1 MSVSWML
8 LKKSGRQ
15 SVVRLGLTAAAV
27 ALGIMLVCY
36 FVAGTNGLLGRSN
49 RVVIGSIA
57 ADASNNTDSQK
68 PVKGVDPLKVMAWQP
83 GNTSKWRDQSISV
96 YSMYGTDKSPQF
108 AKMKTPRPGEYY
120 LSRALAELVADY
132 PEDNIL
138 ARFGKNT
145 KYLGLIP
152 DEYVETSD
160 TLMMVRGIDS
170 QEVAQA
176 DTLAK
181 SRQQPSAFADIYK
194 TDKEGKKT
202 VSFDPFSV
210 MILGVGATIL
220 LFPVVIFVSVATQL
234 GAAQREKRYAA
245 LRLIGA
251 TKKQVARVLML
262 ESFLALAVG
271 VLIGLTIFWLWQ
283 APLLNFKMNGEG
295 MWPSDLKLSITQ
307 YTLIIVLTL
316 GLTMFVNWRRMRR
329 AQISPLGVSR
339 SVEKVKKLRAWR
351 ALVPALGIAFFAWL
365 SSKPGRDWLD
375 ANKESAMPLVL
386 LTTALLLVMFG
397 LILAGGWL
405 TNKLSLL
412 TARWANNGSMLIELR
427 SVLSSIWS
435 C

>member
-68 PVKGVDPLKVMAWQP
+68 PIKGVDPLKVMAWQP

-262 ESFLALAVG
+262 ESF
-271 VLIGLTIFWLWQ
+271 
-283 APLLNFKMNGEG
+283 
-295 MWPSDLKLSITQ
+295 
-307 YTLIIVLTL
+307 
-316 GLTMFVNWRRMRR
+316 WRR
-329 AQISPLGVSR
+329 R
-339 SVEKVKKLRAWR
+339 SV
-351 ALVPALGIAFFAWL
+351 
-365 SSKPGRDWLD
+365 
-375 ANKESAMPLVL
+375 
-386 LTTALLLVMFG
+386 
-397 LILAGGWL
+397 
-405 TNKLSLL
+405 
-412 TARWANNGSMLIELR
+412 
-427 SVLSSIWS
+427 